1 MTYFALD
8 VHKSTSTVAYY
19 DPSSGEV
26 DTRRLYTQRQE
37 LAGLL
42 AEFPGPWIVALE
54 ATRQSPAVC
63 AWLRELDC
71 EIHLVDPA
79 RLSALAKLRRAKSDA
94 KDAELMLEALVHEY
108 LPEAY
113 LAPPEVAEDREL
125 MRCYQAVR
133 QASTMLR
140 NLLRALLA
148 RCGVELSATNLC
160 GAGAQA
166 ALDQEQARLS
176 PLAQLICVQYRRLL
190 TEAEATLALLK
201 KHIGARAAA
210 LPLARALQA
219 QPGQGALTSLGLL
232 AEIGDVTRFPGYKQ
246 LISYAGLAPNS
257 YQSGDRAQTGHLPQH
272 CNRRLRYWAVVAAQC
287 ATRCQQDSA
296 AKRAYRRVRYRH
308 GPNAAKIA
316 AAREILRDV
325 YFTAGRLTPEAL
337 AA

>member
-8 VHKSTSTVAYY
+8 VHKSTSTVAYF

-26 DTRRLYTQRQE
+26 DIRRIYTQRPE
-37 LAGLL
+37 LAALR

-79 RLSALAKLRRAKSDA
+79 KLSALAKLRRAKTDA
-94 KDAELMLEALVHEY
+94 KDAEMMLEALVHDY

-113 LAPPEVAEDREL
+113 LAPPQVAEDREL
-125 MRCYQAVR
+125 MRCYQACRRVAT
-133 QASTMLR
+133 QFR

-148 RCGVELSATNLC
+148 RCGVELAATNLC
-160 GAGAQA
+160 GVGAQE
-166 ALDQEQARLS
+166 ALEAEQARLA
-176 PLAQLICVQYRRLL
+176 PLAQLICAQYRHLL
-190 TEAEATLALLK
+190 SEAEAALALLK
-201 KHIGARAAA
+201 KHIAERAAA

-232 AEIGDVTRFPGYKQ
+232 AEIGDVTRFAGYKQ

-257 YQSGDRAQTGHLPQH
+257 YQSGDRSQTGHLPRN

-287 ATRCQQDSA
+287 ATRCRQDSA

-325 YFTAGRLTPEAL
+325 YFTAGRLTPEAW